1 MPIEKSFHH
10 RATLKQT
17 NKSFKSKHA
26 TKSELKDKSKGKVNR
41 VNVKKATSRLRISTK
56 VDRRNAAKL
65 EQQKRREEII
75 KTNRFFEGKHGA
87 PKIVAVIP
95 LCHDVDVFS
104 AVESIY
110 KGMEKPTPST
120 KKGIALLNADRFKQ
134 KIQFIML
141 DRNFIDILDACK
153 VADFTMFVLSAEAQV
168 DKFGELCLKAIQSQ
182 CVPSTITIVQNLEKI
197 SVKKRNE
204 VKKSLLNFIKH
215 YFPEEEKIHEAVNVL
230 RTICTQHPK
239 QVSWR
244 KNHPYMLAEEVVYE
258 QNDND
263 NKDLGTLK
271 VTGYVRGVPFSAN
284 KLVHLQN
291 FGDFQLHQITSSP
304 IQTNDKNEPNFMDNE
319 QTWPTEEEMGGSKTS
334 ISIEELPDALPGS
347 HLTNFGDEDE
357 YEYDEIEMDKKLNLS
372 NQLES
377 DEEDKQLKEYISK
390 REKQH
395 KDDLEFPDEVDTP
408 LDVPAKIRFQK
419 YRGLQSFRTSPWD
432 PYENLPID
440 YSRIFQFEHY
450 KRTKSRILN
459 QFIVGDGVKLG
470 AHITLHISNVKKE
483 VADHYD
489 PSRPFI
495 VFGLLEYEHKISV
508 VNFSVTRNNE
518 YKGTIKSKDDLI
530 LQCGFRRYVVKPIYS
545 QNTQGRKSTNNV
557 HKFEKFLNPG
567 RTCIA
572 TIYGP
577 IQFGNLPVTL
587 YKELAY
593 TNVPMMVATGSF
605 LNVDPTRI
613 IAKRIILTGHPFK
626 VHKKS
631 AVVRYMFFN
640 PDDVDWFKPVQMTTK
655 YGRIGHIK
663 ESLGTHGYM
672 KCIFDSPITQQD
684 TVMMNLY
691 KRVYPKWDTTKI
703 WNSRLK
709 DECIISNDNNDN
721 DNNVKRVEME
731 I

>member
-1 MPIEKSFHH
+1 
-10 RATLKQT
+10 
-17 NKSFKSKHA
+17 
-26 TKSELKDKSKGKVNR
+26 
-41 VNVKKATSRLRISTK
+41 
-56 VDRRNAAKL
+56 
-65 EQQKRREEII
+65 
-75 KTNRFFEGKHGA
+75 
-87 PKIVAVIP
+87 
-95 LCHDVDVFS
+95 
-104 AVESIY
+104 
-110 KGMEKPTPST
+110 
-120 KKGIALLNADRFKQ
+120 
-134 KIQFIML
+134 
-141 DRNFIDILDACK
+141 
-153 VADFTMFVLSAEAQV
+153 
-168 DKFGELCLKAIQSQ
+168 
-182 CVPSTITIVQNLEKI
+182 
-197 SVKKRNE
+197 
-204 VKKSLLNFIKH
+204 
-215 YFPEEEKIHEAVNVL
+215 
-230 RTICTQHPK
+230 
-239 QVSWR
+239 
-244 KNHPYMLAEEVVYE
+244 
-258 QNDND
+258 
-263 NKDLGTLK
+263 
-271 VTGYVRGVPFSAN
+271 
-284 KLVHLQN
+284 
-291 FGDFQLHQITSSP
+291 
-304 IQTNDKNEPNFMDNE
+304 MDNE

-334 ISIEELPDALPGS
+334 ISIEELPDALPGTTPKRILKRVPKGTSTYQATWIVDAQSEEEDFYDDEEDDNMEVEGMENELENNTGS

-459 QFIVGDGVKLG
+459 QFIVGDG

-508 VNFSVTRNNE
+508 VNFSITRNNE

-709 DECIISNDNNDN
+709 DEFIISNDNNDN